1 MRYGVNNDNLANIK
15 DTIAKLLA
23 LGGSPY
29 EHEAKSALL
38 KARQLM
44 VKYKLH
50 KADIRQSEDVNV
62 VRRLTGITCTKMTN
76 TWAVQLSSI
85 IAGNYCC
92 RSYRQHTYKSKKV
105 TIGLV
110 GLEDDLDICEK
121 VLAYAFDSVLAECG
135 RIQKMHKNL
144 CKRTV
149 VRQMEN
155 AYGFGFCNGVRQ
167 AYIRQNA
174 GNEEFGLVLITPQ
187 AVADAM
193 SEMKAGKPYGSANYD
208 GWRKKFAQQGYSD
221 GVLFS
226 PSTKLPGNCAKPG

>member
-1 MRYGVNNDNLANIK
+1 MNDDNLANIK

-29 EHEAKSALL
+29 EHEAKAALL

-44 VKYKLH
+44 VKYKLLNS
-50 KADIRQSEDVNV
+50 DIRLSEDVNV
-62 VRRLTGITCTKMTN
+62 VQRLTGITCTKMTN

-92 RSYRQHTYKSKKV
+92 RSYRQQAYNSKKV

-110 GLEDDLDICEK
+110 GLEDDIDICEK
-121 VLAYAFDSVLAECG
+121 VLAYAFDSVLAECK
-135 RIQKMHKNL
+135 RIQKIHRTL

-149 VRQMEN
+149 IRQMEN
-155 AYGFGFCNGVRQ
+155 AYGYGFCNGVQQ
-167 AYIRQNA
+167 AYITQNA
-174 GNEEFGLVLITPQ
+174 GSEEYGLVLITPQ

-193 SEMKAGKPYGSANYD
+193 SEMKSGKPYGSANYE

-226 PSTKLPGNCAKPG
+226 PSTKLPGNRAKTE